1 MDANERESG
10 TPEETDPLRA
20 YARKNA
26 EREAVQQ
33 RTSGG
38 SWVLPF
44 LAAVAITAVILA
56 AAYYLWGN

>member
-20 YARKNA
+20 YALQNA
-26 EREAVQQ
+26 EREAVKP
-33 RTSGG
+33 RSSGG
-38 SWVLPF
+38 SWVVPF
-44 LAAVAITAVILA
+44 LVAVVVTAIILA